1 LLKKLLMATI
11 LASAFAFPAQAAT
24 TLHVSTS
31 GTADA
36 VSQDPAL
43 ILSNTQ
49 FFVRNVSN
57 GQNSVSPTVL
67 YFLRPDGSVAPTIG
81 SVELNGTTAVGFTQP
96 TNLNV
101 DFNASSGDFY
111 SFIGLGAGN
120 NSINFP
126 NITTAFNSNF
136 GAHPTSFDVYRATID
151 AGFNGQSFFE
161 VNGSFPA
168 GSIIVPFGTGGLF
181 TSWTNTGLDTG
192 GQCVGCTPTPTAA
205 VPEPSTWAM
214 MILGFA
220 GVGFMAYR
228 RSRRGDGLALAA

>member
-1 LLKKLLMATI
+1 MRKLLLA
-11 LASAFAFPAQAAT
+11 ASAVFALSLPAQAAT

-36 VSQDPAL
+36 ASQDPAL
-43 ILSNTQ
+43 ILSNNQ

-57 GQNSVSPTVL
+57 GQNSSAPTVL
-67 YFLRPDGSVAPTIG
+67 YLLRPDGSVAPTIG

-96 TNLNV
+96 VNLNL
-101 DFNASSGDFY
+101 DFNASSSDFY
-111 SFIGLGAGN
+111 TFIGLTSGN
-120 NSINFP
+120 NSISFA
-126 NITTAFNSNF
+126 NISTAFDTNF
-136 GAHPTSFDVYRATID
+136 GGHPTSFDVYQATIN

-168 GSIIVPFGTGGLF
+168 GTVIVPFGTGGLF

-192 GQCVGCTPTPTAA
+192 GQCIGCGPGTQIGG

-214 MILGFA
+214 IILGFA

-228 RSRRGDGLALAA
+228 RKSKPALMAA